1 MTMTMDVT
9 LKIILIMHLMKSTTT
24 TTTTTTTATTKQVFH
39 ATLKIFVE
47 SQL

>member
-24 TTTTTTTATTKQVFH
+24 TTTTTATTKQVFH

-47 SQL
+47 GQL

>member
-24 TTTTTTTATTKQVFH
+24 TTTTTATTKQVFH